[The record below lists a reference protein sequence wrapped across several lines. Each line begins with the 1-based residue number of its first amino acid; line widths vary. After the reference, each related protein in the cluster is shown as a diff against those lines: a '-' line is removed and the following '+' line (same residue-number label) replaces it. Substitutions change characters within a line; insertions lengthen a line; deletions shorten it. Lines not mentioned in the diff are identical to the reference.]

1 MLEGIASVEPR
12 SRDEP
17 RTREDPLSRVV
28 PELEPKGRVREEE
41 REDFRRG
48 GSGLPGIPGDPG
60 VVVLE
65 AAAGAGTSMLDLV
78 EFLLK
83 AFGINDRAA
92 LLAVLSMLDLGLSF
106 ALTAPE
112 VELTLAMLVLDELRL
127 SAFERLMLVRELVR
141 FSEAVSVSLA
151 LALSLRSLDSGL
163 GDAEANG
170 LGDGLGEAEAV
181 AVVEGLDGVVTLA
194 ALPMRE
200 SQPDFLAGVVSAIC
214 PIVRF
219 CRCRC

>member
-1 MLEGIASVEPR
+1 VLEGIASVEPR

-17 RTREDPLSRVV
+17 RTRDDPLSRVV

-48 GSGLPGIPGDPG
+48 GSGLPGMPGEPG
-60 VVVLE
+60 VVE
-65 AAAGAGTSMLDLV
+65 AAAEAGAGTSILDLV

-83 AFGINDRAA
+83 AFGINDRDA

-127 SAFERLMLVRELVR
+127 SALERLMLVRELVR
-141 FSEAVSVSLA
+141 FSEVVSVSLA
-151 LALSLRSLDSGL
+151 LALSLRSLGTGL
-163 GDAEANG
+163 GEAEANG
-170 LGDGLGEAEAV
+170 LGDGLG
-181 AVVEGLDGVVTLA
+181 DGVAFA
-194 ALPMRE
+194 APLMRE
-200 SQPDFLAGVVSAIC
+200 IQPDFLTGVESAIL
-214 PIVRF
+214 
-219 CRCRC
+219 

>member
-48 GSGLPGIPGDPG
+48 GSGLPGMPGEPG
-60 VVVLE
+60 VVVVVE
-65 AAAGAGTSMLDLV
+65 AAAGVGTSILDLV
-78 EFLLK
+78 EFLLN

-106 ALTAPE
+106 AFPVPTTAL

-127 SAFERLMLVRELVR
+127 SALERLMLVRELVR
-141 FSEAVSVSLA
+141 FSEAVSVSLT
-151 LALSLRSLDSGL
+151 LALSLRSLDTGL

-170 LGDGLGEAEAV
+170 LGDGLG
-181 AVVEGLDGVVTLA
+181 DGVAFA
-194 ALPMRE
+194 APLMRE
-200 SQPDFLAGVVSAIC
+200 IQPDFLAGVVSAIL
-214 PIVRF
+214 
-219 CRCRC
+219 

>member
-48 GSGLPGIPGDPG
+48 GSGLPGMPGEPG
-60 VVVLE
+60 VVVVE
-65 AAAGAGTSMLDLV
+65 AAGVGTSILDLV

-127 SAFERLMLVRELVR
+127 SALERLMLVRELVR
-141 FSEAVSVSLA
+141 FSEAVSVSLT
-151 LALSLRSLDSGL
+151 LALSLRSLDTGL

-181 AVVEGLDGVVTLA
+181 AVVEDLDGVA
-194 ALPMRE
+194 AFAAPLMRE
-200 SQPDFLAGVVSAIC
+200 IQPDFLAGVVSAIL
-214 PIVRF
+214 
-219 CRCRC
+219 

>member
-48 GSGLPGIPGDPG
+48 GSGLPGMPG
-60 VVVLE
+60 VVVE
-65 AAAGAGTSMLDLV
+65 AAAEAGAGTSILDLV

-127 SAFERLMLVRELVR
+127 SALERLMLVRELVR
-141 FSEAVSVSLA
+141 FSEAVSVSLT
-151 LALSLRSLDSGL
+151 LALSLRSLDTGL

-181 AVVEGLDGVVTLA
+181 AVVEDLDGVA
-194 ALPMRE
+194 AFAAPLMRE
-200 SQPDFLAGVVSAIC
+200 IQPDFLAGVVSAIL
-214 PIVRF
+214 
-219 CRCRC
+219 